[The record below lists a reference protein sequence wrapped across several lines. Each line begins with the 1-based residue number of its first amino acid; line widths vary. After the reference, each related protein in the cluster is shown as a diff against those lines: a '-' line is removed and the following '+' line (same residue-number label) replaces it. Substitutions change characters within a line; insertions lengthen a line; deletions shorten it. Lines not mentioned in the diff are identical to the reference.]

1 MASNG
6 PERHLASK
14 FREELIRY
22 AIVAAY
28 LYVCLGAVIL
38 YKAAVLRG
46 HGVDFPILGLAIA
59 KALVLGKFVLVGE
72 AFGLGARHR
81 DKPLACGIFYKVIAF
96 AALLFVLSVIE
107 ELILAWIHGHSL
119 VEGLSHVAG
128 STWPEILASCLLLCL
143 ILTPYFGL
151 AALNER
157 LGEGRLRQLFFGGA

>member
-1 MASNG
+1 MTSSS

-14 FREELIRY
+14 FRDELVRF

-28 LYVCLGAVIL
+28 LYVCFGALIL
-38 YKAAVLRG
+38 YKAAILKG

-72 AFGLGARHR
+72 AFGLGERHH
-81 DKPLACGIFYKVIAF
+81 DKPLVYGLLYKVICF
-96 AALLFVLSVIE
+96 AVLLFVLSVIE
-107 ELILAWIHGHSL
+107 ELILALIHGRSL
-119 VEGLSHVAG
+119 ADGLSHVAG

-157 LGEGRLRQLFFGGA
+157 LGEGRLRRLFFGG